1 MIVLPER
8 ANPRD
13 EATPTPTSARARQA
27 QVSVRELF
35 AGSFLGLP
43 LTHLA
48 RTAWPAPE
56 LGVRV
61 RGPWHYWWQA
71 HYLDCIVDAGW
82 RELADRPERPDVAA
96 SLIRDAARLVR
107 TIRLRNGWRIINS
120 YYDDMAWLALALER
134 FGDLVAARDRSAGR
148 LAAMT
153 RVLRDQVASAESDDL
168 GGGVFWHTARSFKN
182 VPATAPA
189 AILLARAGEF
199 ARARQ
204 HIDWIHERLLDPAT
218 GLILD
223 GIELERADHPPV
235 TSIWTYNQGTVLG
248 ALAALASGPQSRPED
263 ANRAAALVDVVA
275 RELCRPTDAG
285 PVARTEGGADSGLFT
300 GILLRYLAVV
310 AVTAELP
317 DRTRDLAAAM
327 VRATAEAF
335 WQGRRTVTSGRGR
348 PCLVLPTRTDGRPD
362 PEGPVELSTQL
373 QAWMALEAAAALDR
387 LDAAGVG

>member
-1 MIVLPER
+1 MDHLFG
-8 ANPRD
+8 
-13 EATPTPTSARARQA
+13 ARALR
-27 QVSVRELF
+27 VP
-35 AGSFLGLP
+35 GTYLGAVAFP
-43 LTHLA
+43 
-48 RTAWPAPE
+48 RPW
-56 LGVRV
+56 

-96 SLIRDAARLVR
+96 SLIRDATRLVR

-218 GLILD
+218 GLVLD